1 MVLADP
7 LNNTYTTLG
16 TSLGLLFRLPNGV
29 ASPFLHFFDKQ
40 SSLYHEIVCSVFTF
54 CSRHLNTSGVVDFN
68 EMEKVEGCLAARAH
82 NYI

>member
-16 TSLGLLFRLPNGV
+16 TSSLGLLFRLPNGV

-40 SSLYHEIVCSVFTF
+40 SSLYHEIVCSVDIRCEIWGLFVK
-54 CSRHLNTSGVVDFN
+54 RV
-68 EMEKVEGCLAARAH
+68 
-82 NYI
+82 